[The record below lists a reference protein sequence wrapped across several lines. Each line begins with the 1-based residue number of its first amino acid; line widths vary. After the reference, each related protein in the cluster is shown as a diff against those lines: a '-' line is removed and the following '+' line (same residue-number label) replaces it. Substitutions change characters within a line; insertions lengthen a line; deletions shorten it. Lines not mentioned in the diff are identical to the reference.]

1 MGGAEPPTGS
11 ARIEQRE
18 SGAKMNPHVCFRSH
32 AHVVVTAQPQ
42 KSRTSRP
49 EGHRFGRENS
59 RNSLSRQVSGAGIR
73 GHRLHGNAQIIAEA
87 PASTIYLPPYRLTAL
102 PPSDARGGIRTR
114 MGLPPRDFKSLA
126 YTDFATRA
134 RGLGL
139 KRQHHL
145 D

>member
-1 MGGAEPPTGS
+1 MKV
-11 ARIEQRE
+11 Q
-18 SGAKMNPHVCFRSH
+18 
-32 AHVVVTAQPQ
+32 VVVLL
-42 KSRTSRP
+42 
-49 EGHRFGRENS
+49 N
-59 RNSLSRQVSGAGIR
+59 
-73 GHRLHGNAQIIAEA
+73 
-87 PASTIYLPPYRLTAL
+87 
-102 PPSDARGGIRTR
+102 ARGGIRTR